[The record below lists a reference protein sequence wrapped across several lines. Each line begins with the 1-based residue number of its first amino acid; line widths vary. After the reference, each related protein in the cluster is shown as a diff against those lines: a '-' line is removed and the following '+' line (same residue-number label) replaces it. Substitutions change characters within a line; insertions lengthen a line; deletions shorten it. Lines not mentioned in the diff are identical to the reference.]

1 LANQELSVSTNR
13 PIRRLAGVKSVFL
26 FFCFSVFLFFCF
38 SVFLLPVNFFPL
50 SQVASVAFLPS
61 GLLLSDF
68 RSCQLGILAS
78 ADAATGSTLLRG
90 LENESPQQQSFFQ
103 GSLRFD
109 KGVTAM
115 GIIFDFG
122 MPVQHAFDAPFRLKP
137 GQV

>member
-1 LANQELSVSTNR
+1 MRQTGTTR
-13 PIRRLAGVKSVFL
+13 PGKACGNSLHKTQFLTDNLKAGG
-26 FFCFSVFLFFCF
+26 CQICF

-109 KGVTAM
+109 EGVTVM

-122 MPVQHAFDAPFRLKP
+122 MPVQHAFDAPFRLEP